1 MVTGSQPGL
10 APWQDRDHAARR
22 TPRWRGITLLHELRA
37 AGVPT
42 ALASD
47 NTRDQFYAY
56 GDLDMLEVFTQVGAS
71 LLMVPFSIS
80 NVFCAYGDPDM
91 LDVFTQVGGCS
102 FKLDAREAG
111 CSLGCTTGEALMGL
125 GWVNAGFVQS

>member
-56 GDLDMLEVFTQVGAS
+56 GDLDMLEVFTQVGTLS
-71 LLMVPFSIS
+71 FLLSFL
-80 NVFCAYGDPDM
+80 VFPVYGDLDM
-91 LDVFTQVGGCS
+91 FDVFTQVGGCS
-102 FKLDAREAG
+102 FGLDAREAG
-111 CSLGCTTGEALMGL
+111 CSSGRTTGEALMGL
-125 GWVNAGFVQS
+125 GWVNAWFVQS